1 MSLSNEEALKSKL
14 DDAQAFI
21 RELLKIQDEGQD
33 DGFTLLVKKII
44 LSIKTGI
51 EDYEMQFRTELK
63 NKYKLNDN
71 QVNQKL
77 LQHLVKEKTV
87 KKENVGKS
95 INLKEVEPLTY
106 QMDGWLL
113 EGDISLTYGSFGSGK
128 TTHAL
133 YKAYKF
139 AQGINILD
147 RDAECKQ
154 GKTLFIC
161 TDGGVNTFK
170 KAMNDLGLNEDDP
183 IFEVGGKN
191 QKIFVWGHDHTQ
203 GHKAW
208 AADINGIIKLE
219 EFVKQEHIDNVVI
232 DSAKSV
238 SSRAGWS
245 YIDNESTRVFLQ
257 YLREII
263 AFPNKCHID
272 ILSHDGTASGAHAG
286 AKSWAEEPSMVICL
300 KPNIDEDTKKQNGVT
315 AEFKKDRA
323 ANIDPRR
330 TVVYKL
336 EDCEMVLEDEKEIV
350 GSCNDVIIEI
360 LKDFYKQGQKEVRR
374 ADIVTTAFNIASAAR
389 KTVDNTLGNMV
400 SSKQIRRPRKGVYAL
415 NPKDIQRL
423 EQVPDKLSENTIGK
437 SSNPSYINQFV

>member
-1 MSLSNEEALKSKL
+1 MSLSNEEALESQL
-14 DDAQAFI
+14 ADSQAFI
-21 RELLKIQDEGQD
+21 RELLKIQDEGID

-44 LSIKTGI
+44 LSIKTGV
-51 EDYEMQFRTELK
+51 EDHEMQFRTELK
-63 NKYKLNDN
+63 SQYKLNDN
-71 QVNQKL
+71 QVGQKL
-77 LQHLVKEKTV
+77 LQHLVKEQTV
-87 KKENVGKS
+87 LKSTVGKS
-95 INLKEVEPLTY
+95 INLKNVEPLTY

-219 EFVKQEHIDNVVI
+219 KFVKTEHIDNVVI

-286 AKSWAEEPSMVICL
+286 AKSWAEEPSMVLHL
-300 KPNIDEDTKKQNGVT
+300 KAKMDEDDNKKQIGVL
-315 AEFKKDRA
+315 AQFKKDRA
-323 ANIDPRR
+323 ATIEPRR
-330 TVVYKL
+330 SILYTL
-336 EDCEMVLEDEKEIV
+336 NDCEMELVEEKEIV
-350 GSCNDVIIEI
+350 GSCVETIELI
-360 LKDFYKQGQKEVRR
+360 MEKHYRLGIKEVKTKT
-374 ADIVTTAFNIASAAR
+374 IISNAFELNKTPQ
-389 KTVDNTLGNMV
+389 KTVHNTLGIMV
-400 SSKQIRRPRKGVYAL
+400 NSRKICRPRKGVYKL
-415 NPKDIQRL
+415 PDSTIQ
-423 EQVPDKLSENTIGK
+423 KIENNFPTDNLG
-437 SSNPSYINQFV
+437 N